1 MTHCQPRSLIAQS
14 GILPVLGN
22 MMPTANAAPA
32 SVALISPGPIL
43 AQAHVEFLQA
53 CIFAGQYDYAER
65 CIAGMWPRPHSTVSV
80 RNVLRY
86 FYLRGVVHLGCQH
99 LDLAVRCFRTC
110 LTVPAEAVSS
120 IVLAAWKKLVLIQC
134 LQQSDLTVDRTKP
147 MNLPSPTPSCVSRY
161 INSAVAEANALGNN
175 SAAVAGATPT
185 GATAPEDATSIVH
198 LVDNLE
204 TGESSREK
212 NKYPALGVGAYAAI
226 VQAFVDM
233 DKTGLATKL
242 QDHKTLLSH
251 DGNLGLAHQVASELP
266 CRQLYSWSRVY
277 SSISLTELAQLLVI
291 SAEELQ
297 RLLVQ
302 VSIAKQWP
310 IQVEGHM
317 VSFPRQEP
325 LVDTAVS
332 ASQMQ
337 DLVALAK
344 LVQKMDATLS
354 SSNKFLSL
362 ARKEGVAES
371 KGGAAP
377 SGPRGVED
385 I

>member
-1 MTHCQPRSLIAQS
+1 MTACQPRSLIAAS

-22 MMPTANAAPA
+22 MMPTSTVPAA
-32 SVALISPGPIL
+32 STLIISPGPIL
-43 AQAHVEFLQA
+43 AQTHVEFLQA
-53 CIFAGQYDYAER
+53 CIYAGHYSYAER
-65 CIAGMWPRPHSTVSV
+65 SIAGTWPRPHSTVSV

-110 LTVPAEAVSS
+110 LCVPADVVSS
-120 IVLAAWKKLVLIQC
+120 IVVAAWKKLVLVQC
-134 LQQSDLTVDRTKP
+134 LQQSDLSVDETKP
-147 MNLPSPTPSCVSRY
+147 MNLPNPTPSCVSRY
-161 INSAVAEANALGNN
+161 INSAVAESNALRNN
-175 SAAVAGATPT
+175 STGGGTPASAAA
-185 GATAPEDATSIVH
+185 APEDASSIVH

-212 NKYPALGVGAYAAI
+212 NKYPALGVGAYASI

-233 DKTGLATKL
+233 DKAGLATKL
-242 QDHKTLLSH
+242 EDHKTLLMQ
-251 DGNLGLAHQVASELP
+251 DGNWGLAHQVASELP

-277 SSISLTELAQLLVI
+277 SSISLTELAQLLNV
-291 SAEELQ
+291 SAGELE

-310 IQVEGHM
+310 IQVDGRM
-317 VSFPRQEP
+317 VSFPRQKP
-325 LVDTAVS
+325 LVN
-332 ASQMQ
+332 ASGSTMQMEE
-337 DLVALAK
+337 LVALAK
-344 LVQKMDATLS
+344 LVQKMDVTLS
-354 SSNKFLSL
+354 SSSKFLSL
-362 ARKEGVAES
+362 ARKEGMTEG
-371 KGGAAP
+371 KGGVP